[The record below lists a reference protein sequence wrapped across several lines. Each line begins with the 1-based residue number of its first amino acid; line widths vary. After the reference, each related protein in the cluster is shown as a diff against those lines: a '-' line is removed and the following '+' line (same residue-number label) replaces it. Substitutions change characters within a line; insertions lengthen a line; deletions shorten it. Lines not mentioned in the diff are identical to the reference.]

1 MTLYLYR
8 LFGAMTLDPDMY
20 EGIEG
25 DRSVTWQAALTVVLA
40 SIAAGLGASAW
51 TSARPATFATLTGIA
66 LATWIAWAVLTC
78 EIGRRLLPEP
88 TTRTSLGELLRTVGF
103 AAAPGL
109 LQVFALLP
117 HVGLAIFAFTVLW
130 MFVAMVVAVQHAL
143 DYRSVWRA
151 TAVCVVAGAA
161 CLSLAL
167 LAGVIAPVTI
177 R

>member
-8 LFGAMTLDPDMY
+8 LFGAMALDPDMY

-25 DRSVTWQAALTVVLA
+25 DRSVTGQAVLTVVLA
-40 SIAAGLGASAW
+40 SIAAGLGASGW
-51 TSARPATFATLTGIA
+51 TSVHATAFLTLTAIA
-66 LATWIAWAVLTC
+66 LVTWVAWAVLIC

-88 TTRTSLGELLRTVGF
+88 TTRTNLGELLRTVGF

-117 HVGLAIFAFTVLW
+117 RVGLAIFAFTVLW

-151 TAVCVVAGAA
+151 VAVCLVAGTA
-161 CLSLAL
+161 CLSLAFLVGVL
-167 LAGVIAPVTI
+167 LPVTI

>member
-8 LFGAMTLDPDMY
+8 LFGAMALDADMY

-25 DRSVTWQAALTVVLA
+25 DRAVTWQAALTVVLA
-40 SIAAGLGASAW
+40 SLAAGLGAYGW
-51 TSARPATFATLTGIA
+51 TSVHPSAFLTLTGIA
-66 LATWIAWAVLTC
+66 LVTWVAWAVLTC
-78 EIGRRLLPEP
+78 EIGRRILPEAA
-88 TTRTSLGELLRTVGF
+88 TRTSLGELLRTVGF

-117 HVGLAIFAFTVLW
+117 RIGLAVFAFTVAW
-130 MFVAMVVAVQHAL
+130 MFVAMVLAVQHAL

-151 TAVCVVAGAA
+151 AAVCVLAGAA
-161 CLSLAL
+161 CVALAFL
-167 LAGVIAPVTI
+167 IGVFAPVPI